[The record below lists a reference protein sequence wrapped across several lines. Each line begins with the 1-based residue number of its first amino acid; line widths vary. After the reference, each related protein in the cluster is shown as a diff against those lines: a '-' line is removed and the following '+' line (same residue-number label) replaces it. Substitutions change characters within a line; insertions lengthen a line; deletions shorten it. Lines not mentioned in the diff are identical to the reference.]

1 MQKEIINDLT
11 TGSVTRKLLTFAL
24 PFMLSTLLQT
34 AYSMVDMMIVG
45 HFVGSAGLSAVST
58 SSQFIWLTT
67 ALCMG
72 FTNGGQIIISQLV
85 GAGRREDLKKTIG
98 TVASALFIV
107 ALFVT
112 VLGLFISKPVLR
124 LLSTPPE
131 AFDEAVGYLMIVF
144 IGTTFTFGYN
154 LVSAILRGMGDSRHP
169 LMFVAIAAGTN
180 LVLDYVFV
188 ALFGWG
194 VAGAAVATI
203 IGQAVSL
210 AISIRYLYK
219 NRAAFGFDFKRQS
232 FRIDT
237 GYLKKLLKLALPFAM
252 QNSAICISMLFVNK
266 FINQYGLTASAT
278 FGTGTRIEQIP
289 WVVVA
294 GIMMATATMVA
305 QNMGA
310 GKHDRIKKTVTIAA
324 AVSAVA
330 AVFFMTLYYF
340 FPREIYSIFTSDPEV
355 LEMAPMFMLALV
367 VSLPATT
374 MMCPYQAFIEG
385 IGNARLVMIIALLDG
400 FVSRIVI
407 SLLLSR
413 VFNMGLM
420 GWFLGYGLAAYVNT
434 IICMIYY
441 YSGIWKKRRALVPQ
455 EAPPLDAAEEC

>member
-1 MQKEIINDLT
+1 MQKELINDLT
-11 TGSVTRKLLTFAL
+11 TGSVTKKLLTFAF

-34 AYSMVDMMIVG
+34 AYSMVDMWVVG
-45 HFVGSAGLSAVST
+45 QFVGSAGLSAVST

-85 GAGRREDLKKTIG
+85 GAGRREDLQKTIG
-98 TVASALFIV
+98 TIASTIFLV

-112 VLGLFISKPVLR
+112 VLGLCITKPILR
-124 LLSTPPE
+124 LLSTPAE
-131 AFDEAVGYLMIVF
+131 AFGEAVSYLTIVF
-144 IGTTFTFGYN
+144 IGTIFTFGYN
-154 LVSAILRGMGDSRHP
+154 LVSSILRGMGDSRHP
-169 LMFVAIAAGTN
+169 LMFVAIAAVTN
-180 LVLDYVFV
+180 LVLDILFV
-188 ALFGWG
+188 AVLGWS
-194 VAGAAVATI
+194 VAGAAVATV

-210 AISIRYLYK
+210 TVSVRYLYK

-232 FRIDT
+232 FKIDRD
-237 GYLKKLLKLALPFAM
+237 YLKKLLRLALPFSM

-266 FINQYGLTASAT
+266 FINEFGLTASAT

-310 GKHDRIKKTVTIAA
+310 GKTDRIKKTVNIAA
-324 AVSAVA
+324 AISAVSAV
-330 AVFFMTLYYF
+330 FFMAFYFF
-340 FPREIYSIFTSDPEV
+340 FPREIYSIFTSDPAV
-355 LEMAPMFMLALV
+355 LDMAPMFMLALV

-385 IGNARLVMIIALLDG
+385 IGNAKLVMIIAFLDG

-407 SLLLSR
+407 SLLLSN
-413 VFNMGLM
+413 VFGMGLM

-434 IICMIYY
+434 IICVIYY
-441 YSGIWKKRRALVPQ
+441 YSGIWKKRHALVQAGEPQ
-455 EAPPLDAAEEC
+455 AETN